1 MKQRD
6 RFTKELD
13 ELTTSKSESM
23 IDAMQSE
30 LEEVDDK
37 ITEKKIKMQN
47 IERLD
52 GCRVHAIVE

>member
-1 MKQRD
+1 MENKLNNNLMKQKE
-6 RFTKELD
+6 RFAKELE

-47 IERLD
+47 IER
-52 GCRVHAIVE
+52 